1 MDGHETGT
9 YETGMKRVI
18 KLSDV
23 AKAAGVSQGT
33 ASNAF
38 NRPEIVRAEVRE
50 KVEAAARALGYAGP
64 DPKGRLLRAGKVNA
78 IGVAT
83 TETLDF
89 FFADPYAR
97 AMMASI
103 SAACDV
109 QGAGISLVSAA
120 SDEKLAWNIQSAIVD
135 GFILFCI
142 EGGSRLV
149 ELSRERRLPFVALQL
164 DVPDETISTI
174 GIDEFESARAA
185 ARHIG
190 ALGHRDVAIVALELV
205 DDHIGPVTAED
216 VAAGLY
222 SGTRD
227 RIRGFWAGLAEFG
240 VDPATVPVFETRN
253 DGPSVTLALESFF
266 ADGRRPT
273 ALLCM
278 SDRAALIALGWLRA
292 RGLQVPGDV
301 SVIGFDG
308 VPEGAVSDPPLTT
321 VAQPIAEMGRMA
333 AEMILEGIDAPR
345 RERVEVELI
354 VRASTAPPRAG

>member
-1 MDGHETGT
+1 MALAGER
-9 YETGMKRVI
+9 MKRVV

-38 NRPEIVRAEVRE
+38 NRPDIVRAEVRE

-83 TETLDF
+83 TETLDY

-103 SAACDV
+103 SAACDER
-109 QGAGISLVSAA
+109 GAGISLISAA
-120 SDEKLAWNIQSAIVD
+120 NDEKLAWNIQSAIVD
-135 GFILFCI
+135 GLILLCI
-142 EGGSRLV
+142 EGGERLV

-164 DVPDETISTI
+164 AAPDETISTI

-205 DDHIGPVTAED
+205 DDRVGPVSPGQVD
-216 VAAGLY
+216 AAFY
-222 SGTRD
+222 SGSRD
-227 RIRGFWAGLAEFG
+227 RIRGYLAGLAEFG
-240 VDPATVPVFETRN
+240 VAPERVSIFETMN
-253 DGPSVTLALESFF
+253 NAPTVVEALEHFH
-266 ADGRRPT
+266 AGGRAPT

-278 SDRAALIALGWLRA
+278 SDRAALIALDWLRGQ
-292 RGLQVPGDV
+292 GLSVPGDV

-333 AEMILEGIDAPR
+333 AEMILDGIDRPR
-345 RERVEVELI
+345 RERVEVELV
-354 VRASTAPPRAG
+354 VRRSTAPPKVG

>member
-1 MDGHETGT
+1 MN
-9 YETGMKRVI
+9 RVV

-23 AKAAGVSQGT
+23 AKAADVSQGT

-83 TETLDF
+83 TETLDY

-109 QGAGISLVSAA
+109 HGAGISLISAA
-120 SDEKLAWNIQSAIVD
+120 NDEKLAWNIQSAIVD
-135 GFILFCI
+135 GLILLCI
-142 EGGSRLV
+142 EGGERLV

-164 DVPDETISTI
+164 DASDATISTI
-174 GIDEFESARAA
+174 GVDEFDGARTA

-190 ALGHRDVAIVALELV
+190 ALGHRDAAILAFELV
-205 DDHIGPVTAED
+205 DDRVGPVTPDQIE
-216 VAAGLY
+216 AALY
-222 SGTRD
+222 SVTRN
-227 RIRGFWAGLAEFG
+227 RIRGFQAGLAEFG
-240 VDPATVPVFETRN
+240 VDPADVPVFETVN
-253 DGPSVTLALESFF
+253 DGPSVALALESFY
-266 ADGRRPT
+266 ADGRGPT

-278 SDRAALIALGWLRA
+278 SDRIALTALNWLRA
-292 RGLQVPGDV
+292 KGISVPGDV

-321 VAQPIAEMGRMA
+321 VAQPIAQMGRMA
-333 AEMILEGIDAPR
+333 AEMILEGIEAPR
-345 RERVEVELI
+345 HERVEVDLI
-354 VRASTAPPRAG
+354 VRQSTAPPRGG

>member
-1 MDGHETGT
+1 MVKAVAVERA
-9 YETGMKRVI
+9 KRVV

-38 NRPEIVRAEVRE
+38 NRPDIVRAEVRE

-83 TETLDF
+83 TESLDY

-103 SAACDV
+103 SAVCDV
-109 QGAGISLVSAA
+109 RGAGISLVSAA
-120 SDEKLAWNIQSAIVD
+120 NDEKLAWNIQSAIVD
-135 GFILFCI
+135 GLILFCI
-142 EGGSRLV
+142 EGGERLV

-164 DVPDETISTI
+164 AAPDESISVI

-185 ARHIG
+185 ARHVG

-205 DDHIGPVTAED
+205 DDRIGPVSAEQVD
-216 VAAGLY
+216 GAFY

-227 RIRGFWAGLAEFG
+227 RIRGYLAGMAEFG
-240 VDPATVPVFETRN
+240 VDPADVPIFETMNER
-253 DGPSVTLALESFF
+253 STVTEALESFF
-266 ADGRRPT
+266 ANGRRPT

-278 SDRAALIALGWLRA
+278 SDRAGLIALDWLRA
-292 RGLQVPGDV
+292 RGLSVPGDV

-321 VAQPIAEMGRMA
+321 VAQPIAQMGRMA
-333 AEMILEGIDAPR
+333 AEMILDGMEAPR
-345 RERVEVELI
+345 RERVEVELV
-354 VRASTAPPRAG
+354 VRQSTAAPTV

>member
-1 MDGHETGT
+1 MGGEQL
-9 YETGMKRVI
+9 KRVV

-23 AKAAGVSQGT
+23 ARAAGVSQGT

-83 TETLDF
+83 TETLDY

-97 AMMASI
+97 AMMAAI

-120 SDEKLAWNIQSAIVD
+120 NDEKLAWNIQSAIVD

-149 ELSRERRLPFVALQL
+149 DLSRERRLPFVALQL
-164 DVPDETISTI
+164 DAPDETISVI
-174 GIDEFESARAA
+174 GIDEFESARTA
-185 ARHIG
+185 ARHVG
-190 ALGHRDVAIVALELV
+190 ALGHRDVAIVSLELV
-205 DDHIGPVTAED
+205 DDRIGPVAP
-216 VAAGLY
+216 VAVDAAVY
-222 SGTRD
+222 SSTRD
-227 RIRGFWAGLAEFG
+227 RIRGYLAGIAEFG
-240 VDPATVPVFETRN
+240 VDPATVPVFETQN
-253 DGPSVTLALESFF
+253 NAATVSEALEHFY
-266 ADGRRPT
+266 AGGRGPT

-278 SDRAALIALGWLRA
+278 SDRAALIALEWLRA
-292 RGLQVPGDV
+292 RGLSVPSDV

-321 VAQPIAEMGRMA
+321 VAQPIATMGRMA

-345 RERVEVELI
+345 RERVEVELV
-354 VRASTAPPRAG
+354 VRQSTAPAKA

>member
-38 NRPEIVRAEVRE
+38 NRPEIVRVEVRE
-50 KVEAAARALGYAGP
+50 KVEAAARELGYAGP

-83 TETLDF
+83 TDSLDF
-89 FFADPYAR
+89 FFTDPYAR
-97 AMMASI
+97 AMMAAI
-103 SAACDV
+103 SAACDLR
-109 QGAGISLVSAA
+109 GAGISLISAA
-120 SDEKLAWNIQSAIVD
+120 NDEKLAWNIQSAIVD
-135 GFILFCI
+135 GLILLCV
-142 EGGSRLV
+142 EGGERLV

-164 DVPDETISTI
+164 AASDPTISTI
-174 GIDEFESARAA
+174 GIDEFESARTA

-190 ALGHRDVAIVALELV
+190 ALGHRDIAIVALELV
-205 DDHIGPVTAED
+205 DDRIGPVSPEQVD
-216 VAAGLY
+216 AAFY
-222 SGTRD
+222 SGSRD
-227 RIRGFWAGLAEFG
+227 RIRGYLAGLAEFG
-240 VDPATVPVFETRN
+240 VAPESVAVFETMN
-253 DGPSVTLALESFF
+253 SAPTVIEALEHFY
-266 ADGRRPT
+266 ADARQPT

-278 SDRAALIALGWLRA
+278 SDRAALIALDWLRG
-292 RGLQVPGDV
+292 RGLSVPGDV

-321 VAQPIAEMGRMA
+321 VAQPIAEMGRLA
-333 AEMILEGIDAPR
+333 AEMIFEGIDSPR
-345 RERVEVELI
+345 RERVEVELV
-354 VRASTAPPRAG
+354 VRQSTAPPRGR

>member
-1 MDGHETGT
+1 
-9 YETGMKRVI
+9 MKRAI

-38 NRPEIVRAEVRE
+38 NRPEIVRPEVRE
-50 KVEAAARALGYAGP
+50 RIEAAARELGYAGP

-83 TETLDF
+83 TETLDY

-109 QGAGISLVSAA
+109 RGAGISLISAA
-120 SDEKLAWNIQSAIVD
+120 NDEKLAWNIQSAIVD
-135 GFILFCI
+135 GLILLCI
-142 EGGSRLV
+142 EGGERLV

-164 DVPDETISTI
+164 AASDETISTI
-174 GIDEFESARAA
+174 GIDEFESARTA

-190 ALGHRDVAIVALELV
+190 ALGHRDVAIIALELV
-205 DDHIGPVTAED
+205 DDRIGPVSPEQVD
-216 VAAGLY
+216 AALY
-222 SGTRD
+222 SGSRD
-227 RIRGFWAGLAEFG
+227 RIRGYLAGLAEFG
-240 VDPATVPVFETRN
+240 VASESVPVFETMN
-253 DGPSVTLALESFF
+253 NAPTVVAALEHFY
-266 ADGRRPT
+266 ADERRPT

-278 SDRAALIALGWLRA
+278 SDRAALIALDWLRG
-292 RGLQVPGDV
+292 RGLSVPDDV

-321 VAQPIAEMGRMA
+321 VAQPIPEMGRLA
-333 AEMILEGIDAPR
+333 AEMIFEGIDSPR
-345 RERVEVELI
+345 RERVEVELV
-354 VRASTAPPRAG
+354 VRQSTAPPKAG